1 MSTTPYMMNKIRA
14 AGAADV
20 IQFGASWAEA
30 DAHLNEVV
38 IPQARARGETPVY
51 VPPFDAQEIWD
62 GHATMVEEILEQL
75 EGPPDAV
82 VCSVGGGGLFC
93 GIMQGL
99 DAAGHSG
106 VRVVAVETGGA
117 HSLALSLQQG
127 HLATLPAITS
137 IATTLGARRVAPK
150 AYEYAQRESVTS
162 VVLRDIEAMEGCV
175 RFADDERIMVEAACG
190 VSMAMCYNHRLRTYL
205 PSLRTEKSKIV
216 MVVCGGSNV
225 NTQMLSEWTDH
236 VKQDGSA

>member
-1 MSTTPYMMNKIRA
+1 MSTTPYMMDKIRA

-38 IPQARARGETPVY
+38 VPQARARGETPVY
-51 VPPFDAQEIWD
+51 VPPFNAQDIWD
-62 GHATMVEEILEQL
+62 GHATMVGEMIDQL
-75 EGPPDAV
+75 KGQPDAL

-99 DAAGHSG
+99 EYIGLPD
-106 VRVVAVETGGA
+106 VKVVAVETEGA
-117 HSLALSLQQG
+117 HSLALSLG
-127 HLATLPAITS
+127 EGRLATLPAITS
-137 IATTLGARRVAPK
+137 IATTLGARRVAPQ
-150 AYEYAQRESVTS
+150 AYEYARRDSVTS

-190 VSMAMCYNHRLRTYL
+190 VSMALCYNGRLRKFL
-205 PSLRTEKSKIV
+205 PQLTEKSKVV

-225 NTQMLSEWTDH
+225 NTQMLSDWTQH
-236 VKQDGSA
+236 VKQNSII